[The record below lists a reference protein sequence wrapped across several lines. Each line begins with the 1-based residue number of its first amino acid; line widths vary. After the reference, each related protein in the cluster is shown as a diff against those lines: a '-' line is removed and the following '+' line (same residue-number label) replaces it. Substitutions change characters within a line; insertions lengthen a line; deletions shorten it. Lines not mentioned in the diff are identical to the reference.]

1 MKSYYIQSINLW
13 IICVNANKF
22 VDMKTKDAIRKQ
34 WRQQVHTAE
43 DVVVLDES
51 IAPFEFIGKSGAT
64 IDTETVV
71 KAIKQSELKRE
82 HLSHRVIERIVAA
95 MSNRYDKIPDY
106 KVIKSAM
113 QQELTD
119 KQIAHVKSEIET
131 AVLQND
137 DKAYV
142 DLISFNP
149 NQKRKLRQV
158 LKSKGYQLSEESN
171 WSVLINL

>member
-22 VDMKTKDAIRKQ
+22 VDIKTKDAIRKQ

-82 HLSHRVIERIVAA
+82 HLSQ
-95 MSNRYDKIPDY
+95 M
-106 KVIKSAM
+106 
-113 QQELTD
+113 L
-119 KQIAHVKSEIET
+119 
-131 AVLQND
+131 
-137 DKAYV
+137 
-142 DLISFNP
+142 
-149 NQKRKLRQV
+149 
-158 LKSKGYQLSEESN
+158 G
-171 WSVLINL
+171 

>member
-1 MKSYYIQSINLW
+1 MKSLKSYYIQSINLW

-22 VDMKTKDAIRKQ
+22 VDIKTKDAIRKQ

-82 HLSHRVIERIVAA
+82 HLSQ
-95 MSNRYDKIPDY
+95 M
-106 KVIKSAM
+106 
-113 QQELTD
+113 L
-119 KQIAHVKSEIET
+119 
-131 AVLQND
+131 
-137 DKAYV
+137 
-142 DLISFNP
+142 
-149 NQKRKLRQV
+149 
-158 LKSKGYQLSEESN
+158 G
-171 WSVLINL
+171 

>member
-51 IAPFEFIGKSGAT
+51 IAPLEVIGKPGAT

-71 KAIKQSELKRE
+71 KAIKQTELKHE
-82 HLSHRVIERIVAA
+82 HLSQ
-95 MSNRYDKIPDY
+95 M
-106 KVIKSAM
+106 
-113 QQELTD
+113 
-119 KQIAHVKSEIET
+119 
-131 AVLQND
+131 
-137 DKAYV
+137 
-142 DLISFNP
+142 
-149 NQKRKLRQV
+149 LRQQ
-158 LKSKGYQLSEESN
+158 KG
-171 WSVLINL
+171 

>member
-34 WRQQVHTAE
+34 WRQQVHTAK

-82 HLSHRVIERIVAA
+82 HLSQ
-95 MSNRYDKIPDY
+95 M
-106 KVIKSAM
+106 
-113 QQELTD
+113 L
-119 KQIAHVKSEIET
+119 
-131 AVLQND
+131 
-137 DKAYV
+137 
-142 DLISFNP
+142 
-149 NQKRKLRQV
+149 
-158 LKSKGYQLSEESN
+158 G
-171 WSVLINL
+171 

>member
-1 MKSYYIQSINLW
+1 MKSLKSYYIQSINLW

-34 WRQQVHTAE
+34 WRQQVHTAK

-82 HLSHRVIERIVAA
+82 HLSQ
-95 MSNRYDKIPDY
+95 M
-106 KVIKSAM
+106 
-113 QQELTD
+113 L
-119 KQIAHVKSEIET
+119 
-131 AVLQND
+131 
-137 DKAYV
+137 
-142 DLISFNP
+142 
-149 NQKRKLRQV
+149 
-158 LKSKGYQLSEESN
+158 G
-171 WSVLINL
+171 

>member
-1 MKSYYIQSINLW
+1 MKSYYIESINLW

-22 VDMKTKDAIRKQ
+22 VDMKAKDAIRKQ

-82 HLSHRVIERIVAA
+82 HLSQ
-95 MSNRYDKIPDY
+95 M
-106 KVIKSAM
+106 
-113 QQELTD
+113 L
-119 KQIAHVKSEIET
+119 
-131 AVLQND
+131 
-137 DKAYV
+137 
-142 DLISFNP
+142 
-149 NQKRKLRQV
+149 
-158 LKSKGYQLSEESN
+158 G
-171 WSVLINL
+171 